1 MRFWDSSAIV
11 SVLSRQVA
19 STVVRDLLQADE
31 AVAVWWGT
39 WVECSVAINR
49 LKREGKLSKES
60 EEGART
66 RLDRL
71 AQVWT
76 EIEPL
81 DDLCILSS
89 LVSRD
94 HPLKAADALQLAAA
108 LRWCEGDPA
117 NAGFVCLD
125 DRLRTAA
132 SEEGFA
138 VLPERSAAG
147 IKAGE
152 DA

>member
-1 MRFWDSSAIV
+1 MEC
-11 SVLSRQVA
+11 
-19 STVVRDLLQADE
+19 T
-31 AVAVWWGT
+31 VAV
-39 WVECSVAINR
+39 NR
-49 LKREGKLSKES
+49 LRREGKLSKES

-108 LRWCEGDPA
+108 FRWCEGDPA

-132 SEEGFA
+132 SEEGFT
-138 VLPERSAAG
+138 VLPERSAAE

>member
-1 MRFWDSSAIV
+1 
-11 SVLSRQVA
+11 
-19 STVVRDLLQADE
+19 
-31 AVAVWWGT
+31 VWWGT

-81 DDLCILSS
+81 DDLRILSS
-89 LVSRD
+89 IISRD
-94 HPLKAADALQLAAA
+94 HPLKAADALQLAA